1 MNAST
6 RQASSRWRLWLVG
19 SVLGLLV
26 ITVCGRLVWLHVLE
40 TQHLR
45 DISDEITIRY
55 QKIPAYR
62 GMIIDRFAQ
71 PLAISTPVA
80 AIAVRPNKLTDPFWP
95 EKLAPLMDSDAEKL
109 RNRVARS
116 PSPFIYLSRY
126 ATPERASQIEAL
138 ELEGIEVV
146 RQFRRF
152 YPAGEVAAHLV
163 GFTNIEDQGQE
174 GLELSYND
182 WLSGQDGLRHI
193 LRNRRANVVRYVS
206 AGQEVQQG
214 RDLRLSID
222 LRLQYLTYRALKEA
236 VARARAA
243 GGSAVLV
250 DAWTG
255 EVLALAAQPA
265 FNPNDMATR
274 TPERVRNRPVTDLME
289 PGSPIKSFTIATAL
303 DLGLVEPDTLIE
315 TSPGRLKVQG
325 HVIADMRNYGE
336 IDVNTVIAKSS
347 NVGTTKIAMMMEPSA
362 LRDRLTLLGLGQP
375 TAAGFPGEEEGFLP
389 SYATWRDLDRAAL
402 SYGYSLNITT
412 IQLAQA
418 YSVFANGGSLQPLTL
433 LAEGV
438 TPRPTRIFKEDTVR
452 KMLPMLRAA
461 TEEGGTARRAQI
473 PMYHVG
479 GKTGTTMKYA
489 DGSYASRQYISSF
502 VGLAPIANPRFVMAI
517 SVDDPRSQQYYGG
530 QVAAPVF
537 ADVMDDVMR
546 IYDIPPDKLDQ
557 SMLAGRAN

>member
-1 MNAST
+1 MDAD
-6 RQASSRWRLWLVG
+6 ADK
-19 SVLGLLV
+19 
-26 ITVCGRLVWLHVLE
+26 
-40 TQHLR
+40 LR
-45 DISDEITIRY
+45 D
-55 QKIPAYR
+55 
-62 GMIIDRFAQ
+62 
-71 PLAISTPVA
+71 
-80 AIAVRPNKLTDPFWP
+80 
-95 EKLAPLMDSDAEKL
+95 
-109 RNRVARS
+109 RVARS
-116 PSPFIYLSRY
+116 PSPFLYLSRY
-126 ATPERASQIEAL
+126 VTPERANQIEAL
-138 ELEGIEVV
+138 ELEGVEVV

-163 GFTNIEDQGQE
+163 GFTNIEDKGQE

-182 WLSGQDGLRHI
+182 WLSGHDGLRHV

-206 AGQEVQQG
+206 AGQEVEQG

-289 PGSPIKSFTIATAL
+289 PGSPIKPFTVATAL

-315 TSPGRLKVQG
+315 TSPGRMRVQG
-325 HVIADMRNYGE
+325 HVISDVSNYGE

-362 LRDRLTLLGLGQP
+362 LRDRLALLGLGQP
-375 TAAGFPGEEEGFLP
+375 TATGFPGEEEGFLP

-402 SYGYSLNITT
+402 SYGYNLNITT

-418 YSVFANGGSLQPLTL
+418 YSVFANGGVLQPLTL

-438 TPRPTRIFKEDTVR
+438 TPRPVRIFKKDTVQ
-452 KMLPMLRAA
+452 KVLPMLQAV

>member
-1 MNAST
+1 MRAQK
-6 RQASSRWRLWLVG
+6 RQASSRWRLCFVG
-19 SVLGLLV
+19 SILGMLV
-26 ITVCGRLVWLHVLE
+26 ITVCGRLVWLHVFE
-40 TQHLR
+40 TQHLK
-45 DISDEITIRY
+45 DIGDEITIRY

-62 GMIIDRFAQ
+62 GMITDRFLQ

-80 AIAVRPNKLTDPFWP
+80 AIAVRPKKLSDSTWP
-95 EKLAPLMDSDAEKL
+95 EKLAPLMDSSADKF
-109 RNRVARS
+109 RDRVARS
-116 PSPFIYLSRY
+116 RLPFLYLSRY
-126 ATPERASQIEAL
+126 VTPERANQIEAL
-138 ELEGIEVV
+138 NLEGVEVV

-163 GFTNIEDQGQE
+163 GFTNIEDAGQE
-174 GLELSYND
+174 GLELSYDD
-182 WLSGQDGLRHI
+182 WLSGQDGLRHV

-206 AGQEVQQG
+206 TGQEVQQG

-255 EVLALAAQPA
+255 EVLTVAAQPA
-265 FNPNDMATR
+265 FNPNDMSNR

-289 PGSPIKSFTIATAL
+289 PGSPIKPFTIATAI
-303 DLGLVEPDTLIE
+303 DLGLVEPDSLIE
-315 TSPGRLKVQG
+315 TAPGRMRVQG
-325 HVIADMRNYGE
+325 HVVSDVSNYGQ
-336 IDVNTVIAKSS
+336 IDVSTVIAKSS
-347 NVGTTKIAMMMEPSA
+347 NVGATKIAMMMEPSA
-362 LRDRLTLLGLGQP
+362 LRNRLALLGFGQP
-375 TAAGFPGEEEGFLP
+375 TATGFPGEEEGFLP
-389 SYATWRDLDRAAL
+389 SYATWRDLDRAVL
-402 SYGYSLNITT
+402 SYGYNLNITT

-418 YSVFANGGSLQPLTL
+418 YSVFANHGVLQPLTL
-433 LAEGV
+433 LAGGV
-438 TPRPTRIFKEDTVR
+438 TPKPIRVFSKETVR
-452 KMLPMLRAA
+452 QVLPMLQAV

-489 DGSYASRQYISSF
+489 DGSYASQQYISSF

-546 IYDIPPDKLDQ
+546 IYDIPPDKLDN
-557 SMLAGRAN
+557 STLAGRTN